1 MKNIIGRKYTW
12 FAVSGGALLVSILL
26 IISFGLKMGID
37 FTGGSLLEVRYV
49 DVEAPTRE
57 EITAQLQTVGV
68 SATVSV
74 TENNGFIMR
83 FQEIDEETHQAILD
97 SLEVLAVE
105 GGVEE
110 HRFDSIGPAVGKE
123 LTKKSLEA
131 VLFVLLAIIAYIA
144 YAFRK
149 VSYPVQSWKYGLV
162 AIITL
167 FHDIMITLGI
177 FVVASRYLGWEI
189 NTPFVAA
196 ILTILGYSVNDT
208 IVVFDRIRENL
219 HRKDG
224 QFSEVVEVS
233 VQETKV
239 RSVNTSFTTILVLL
253 AIFLFGGATIQ
264 SFVGTLIIGIAIG
277 TYSSIFV
284 ASPLLVVWQEL
295 EWKFLKQKNS

>member
-12 FAVSGGALLVSILL
+12 FALSGGALLVSILL
-26 IISFGLKMGID
+26 IISFGLKLGID

-49 DVEAPTRE
+49 DTQAPTRE
-57 EITAQLQTVGV
+57 EVTTQLQSVGV
-68 SATVSV
+68 STTVSV
-74 TENNGFIMR
+74 TDNNGFIMR
-83 FQEIDEETHQAILD
+83 FQEVDEETHQSILD
-97 SLEVLAVE
+97 SLETLAGE
-105 GGVEE
+105 GSLEE
-110 HRFDSIGPAVGKE
+110 HRFDTIGPSVGKE
-123 LTKKSLEA
+123 LATKSLEA
-131 VLFVLLAIIAYIA
+131 IIFVLLAIIIYIA

-162 AIITL
+162 AIISL
-167 FHDIMITLGI
+167 FHDILITLGV

-224 QFSEVVEVS
+224 QFSEVVEES

-277 TYSSIFV
+277 TYSSIFL
-284 ASPLLVVWQEL
+284 ASPLLVLWQEL